1 MFLKTSKYRLIIAI
15 ILSLFIAESALSGR
29 IKLIYS
35 ALKTLK
41 KAASEQFSKV
51 PVSYKHIKSSSKE
64 TMADYKEDQ
73 IKGALKKAYKTSS
86 SKVIKQQLSKSTK
99 KYTTKKLLEYSAL
112 TISPSVANSSIKILN
127 IKPKYKDGIKLKP
140 ANYQISIEKD
150 GYRSQ
155 RFNIDFKQEKE
166 YEIEMH
172 KKGLEQE
179 WCESAIEVKSNGSG
193 FSASGQI
200 YQIKLSIEHAYVP
213 EIYLSFAE
221 MQTGHDHFERVL
233 ATELSQ
239 DYAYFKLIQ
248 PSALS
253 KEDIENNH
261 NVVIDPKRNIQSTV
275 GFEQQGD
282 SVLLIWQAKFPQG
295 VFLASDFKG
304 FICNEFKNL

>member
-1 MFLKTSKYRLIIAI
+1 MFSKTYKYRLIIAVV
-15 ILSLFIAESALSGR
+15 LSMFITEAVYSGR

-41 KAASEQFSKV
+41 KAAAEQFSKV

-64 TMADYKEDQ
+64 TMAEYKQDQ
-73 IKGALKKAYKTSS
+73 IKGALKSS
-86 SKVIKQQLSKSTK
+86 FKKSSAILAKKQINKSVK
-99 KYTTKKLLEYSAL
+99 KPKKKKISRYNGL
-112 TISPSVANSSIKILN
+112 TISPSVDNSTIRILN

-140 ANYQISIEKD
+140 GNYRVSIEKE

-172 KKGLEQE
+172 KKGLEQD
-179 WCESAIEVKSNGSG
+179 WCESAIEVKSTGSG

-200 YQIKLSIEHAYVP
+200 YQIRLSIDNAYVP

-221 MQTGHDHFERVL
+221 MQTGHNHFERVL
-233 ATELSQ
+233 ETGLAQ

-253 KEDIENNH
+253 KEDIKNNA
-261 NVVIDPKRNIQSTV
+261 NVVINPDRNIQSTV
-275 GFEQQGD
+275 GFEQQGN

-295 VFLASDFKG
+295 VFLASNFKG